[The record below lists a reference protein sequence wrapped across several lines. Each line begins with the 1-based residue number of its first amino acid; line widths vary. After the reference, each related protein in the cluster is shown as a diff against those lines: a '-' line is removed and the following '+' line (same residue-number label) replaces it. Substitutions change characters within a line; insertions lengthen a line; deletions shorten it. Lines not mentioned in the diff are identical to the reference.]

1 LHRLLQKT
9 NTPNPTRRKEAK
21 QEIKNKIN
29 KYKSQLQKKNV
40 INGSLLRLRDGN
52 NNQTTKPKIYR
63 NETGSLLRLRG
74 GNNNQATNP
83 KTNRNEA
90 LIKMD
95 KLIIQSQNVR
105 SIYDE
110 NKQSIKRDSIVNHIF
125 KESKDINPLAAF
137 LLQETWI
144 SNHQQLRDWIKQSQ
158 LNEEYNIISEACS
171 GCDDLKHTYRLLI
184 KRQINQFI

>member
-1 LHRLLQKT
+1 L
-9 NTPNPTRRKEAK
+9 
-21 QEIKNKIN
+21 IKYSRNIT
-29 KYKSQLQKKNV
+29 
-40 INGSLLRLRDGN
+40 GSLLRLRDGN

-90 LIKMD
+90 LIKTD

-125 KESKDINPLAAF
+125 
-137 LLQETWI
+137 
-144 SNHQQLRDWIKQSQ
+144 IKQSQ
-158 LNEEYNIISEACS
+158 LNEEYNIISDN
-171 GCDDLKHTYRLLI
+171 DDTHY
-184 KRQINQFI
+184 